1 MLDSK
6 NLETSRAT
14 KETDKKE
21 REDTNKL
28 NLGYLDLVY
37 GGKIYQ
43 VGEYYVCID
52 SDDKKLK
59 ENGGGISTNENLSG
73 VDLYDKNAGLIG

>member
-1 MLDSK
+1 MTDSK
-6 NLETSRAT
+6 NLETNMSERAIDN
-14 KETDKKE
+14 KENTD
-21 REDTNKL
+21 KL

-52 SDDKKLK
+52 SNSKKLK
-59 ENGGGISTNENLSG
+59 ENGGAVSTNENLSG
-73 VDLYDKNAGLIG
+73 VDLYNKNTGLIG

>member
-1 MLDSK
+1 MTDSK
-6 NLETSRAT
+6 NLETNMSERAIDN
-14 KETDKKE
+14 KENTG
-21 REDTNKL
+21 KL

-52 SDDKKLK
+52 SNSKKLK
-59 ENGGGISTNENLSG
+59 ENGGAVSTNENLSG
-73 VDLYDKNAGLIG
+73 VDLYNKNTGLIG

>member
-1 MLDSK
+1 MTDSK
-6 NLETSRAT
+6 NLETNMSERAIDNR
-14 KETDKKE
+14 ENTD
-21 REDTNKL
+21 KL

-52 SDDKKLK
+52 SNSKKLK
-59 ENGGGISTNENLSG
+59 ENGGAVSTNENLSG
-73 VDLYDKNAGLIG
+73 VDLYNKNTGLIG

>member
-1 MLDSK
+1 MTDSK
-6 NLETSRAT
+6 NLETSMSERAID
-14 KETDKKE
+14 KRENTD
-21 REDTNKL
+21 KL

-59 ENGGGISTNENLSG
+59 ENGGGVSTNENLSG
-73 VDLYDKNAGLIG
+73 VDLYNKNIGLIG

>member
-6 NLETSRAT
+6 NLETNMSERAIDN
-14 KETDKKE
+14 KENTD
-21 REDTNKL
+21 KL

-52 SDDKKLK
+52 SNSKKLK
-59 ENGGGISTNENLSG
+59 ENGGAVSTNENLSG
-73 VDLYDKNAGLIG
+73 VDLYNKNTGLIG